1 MNDLIPFAY
10 GDRPVRVVTIDGE
23 PWFVA
28 TDVCSVLELG
38 NPRSSVALL
47 DADDRDVHSMDTLG
61 GPQKVAVINEPGL
74 YSLVL
79 RSRKPEAK
87 TFKRWITHE
96 VLPSIRKTG
105 GYGRPNL
112 AEIGRRELAEL
123 IIAEADRADAA
134 EKALAEAAPKIE
146 AHDEYMSSE
155 GCYSMATAAQM
166 LGFGQNT
173 LYARLRDEHILIAG
187 GRRHNTPYQ
196 QYLHHF
202 KVAAHTFRDD
212 DGVDHAS
219 YTTYVRNTGVE
230 FLRKVLKMPA
240 SEPVQT

>member
-1 MNDLIPFAY
+1 MSDLIPFDY
-10 GDRPVRVVTIDGE
+10 DGRPVRLFDRGGE
-23 PWFVA
+23 PWFLA
-28 TDVCSVLELG
+28 SDVCAVLGISNVGNALARLDEDEKGSIRLADGTSG
-38 NPRSSVALL
+38 NPNRAIISEA
-47 DADDRDVHSMDTLG
+47 
-61 GPQKVAVINEPGL
+61 GL
-74 YSLVL
+74 YDLIV
-79 RSRKPEAK
+79 RSDKPGARP
-87 TFKRWITHE
+87 FRRWITHE

-146 AHDEYMSSE
+146 AHDAYMSAD
-155 GCYSMATAAQM
+155 GCYSMGTVAQM
-166 LGFGQNT
+166 LGLGQNA
-173 LYARLRDEHILIAG
+173 LFARLRDEHILIAG

-230 FLRKVLKMPA
+230 FLRKVLKMPLP
-240 SEPVQT
+240 SEAA